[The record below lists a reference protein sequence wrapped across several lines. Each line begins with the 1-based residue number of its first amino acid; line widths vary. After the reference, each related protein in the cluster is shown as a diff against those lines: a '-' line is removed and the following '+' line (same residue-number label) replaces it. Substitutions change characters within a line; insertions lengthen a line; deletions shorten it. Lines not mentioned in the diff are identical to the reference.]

1 MFEKK
6 KKCNKKLLR
15 KYPCDTYLKNSLNC
29 VIRSETMTDRQV
41 KLNIQDKISEIV
53 PELLK
58 GKHIEIHMAKDNN
71 IKIFVVD
78 KKIIK

>member
-1 MFEKK
+1 MNE
-6 KKCNKKLLR
+6 
-15 KYPCDTYLKNSLNC
+15 
-29 VIRSETMTDRQV
+29 RQV

-58 GKHIEIHMAKDNN
+58 GKHIEIHIAKDNN

>member
-1 MFEKK
+1 
-6 KKCNKKLLR
+6 
-15 KYPCDTYLKNSLNC
+15 
-29 VIRSETMTDRQV
+29 MTDRQV
-41 KLNIQDKISEIV
+41 NLNIQDKILEIV

-78 KKIIK
+78 KKIVK

>member
-1 MFEKK
+1 
-6 KKCNKKLLR
+6 
-15 KYPCDTYLKNSLNC
+15 
-29 VIRSETMTDRQV
+29 MTDRQV
-41 KLNIQDKISEIV
+41 KLNIQDKIPEFI